1 MVQKGK
7 IADIIRN
14 QDRVGLESELHRA
27 YHVSMRTLYI
37 LRIYPVILKHEHCK
51 QHDQEVAE
59 MRSKISTASWGGRRN
74 APTAFTKLK
83 MERNNINTQTNSKQY
98 K

>member
-1 MVQKGK
+1 MKKNEAVKNNPDKFPDGYLFVL
-7 IADIIRN
+7 N
-14 QDRVGLESELHRA
+14 N
-27 YHVSMRTLYI
+27 
-37 LRIYPVILKHEHCK
+37 
-51 QHDQEVAE
+51 QEVTDL
-59 MRSKISTASWGGRRN
+59 RSKILISSWGGRRN